1 MAPRMKDSSGPAKKR
16 PMANGPAKKRPMAK
30 APAGKKTGES
40 KLREEN
46 KRLRAEVRGLK
57 KGGPGE
63 DKKASGPKE
72 SMKDKMARLRGMV
85 GKKKK

>member
-1 MAPRMKDSSGPAKKR
+1 MAPLAKKT
-16 PMANGPAKKRPMAK
+16 PGPGKKRPMAK
-30 APAGKKTGES
+30 TSVGKKTGEP

-57 KGGPGE
+57 KGGNGE
-63 DKKASGPKE
+63 GKKESGPKE
-72 SMKDKMARLRGMV
+72 SMKDKMARLRSMV

>member
-1 MAPRMKDSSGPAKKR
+1 MAPIKKPVPGNKR
-16 PMANGPAKKRPMAK
+16 PIAK
-30 APAGKKTGES
+30 AAAGKKTGES

-46 KRLRAEVRGLK
+46 KKLRAEVRGLK
-57 KGGPGE
+57 KGGNGE

-72 SMKDKMARLRGMV
+72 TMKDKMARLRGMV

>member
-1 MAPRMKDSSGPAKKR
+1 MAPLSKKTPDPGKKR
-16 PMANGPAKKRPMAK
+16 PVGK
-30 APAGKKTGES
+30 ATAGKKTGES

-57 KGGPGE
+57 KGVSGD

-72 SMKDKMARLRGMV
+72 SMKDKMARLRSMV

>member
-1 MAPRMKDSSGPAKKR
+1 MAQIKKPA
-16 PMANGPAKKRPMAK
+16 PGNKRPMAK
-30 APAGKKTGES
+30 APAGKKTGEF

-46 KRLRAEVRGLK
+46 KRLRAEVRGIK

>member
-1 MAPRMKDSSGPAKKR
+1 MAPLAKRTPGPDKKR
-16 PMANGPAKKRPMAK
+16 PVAK

-57 KGGPGE
+57 KGGNGG
-63 DKKASGPKE
+63 DKKESGPKE

>member
-1 MAPRMKDSSGPAKKR
+1 MAPIKKPAPGNKR
-16 PMANGPAKKRPMAK
+16 PVAKGAV
-30 APAGKKTGES
+30 GKKTGES

-57 KGGPGE
+57 KGGNGE
-63 DKKASGPKE
+63 DKKASGQKE